1 MRRAHLKAWP
11 ALSHLY
17 GLHPWDIERLTV
29 DELREYVRHARSMS
43 KG

>member
-17 GLHPWDIERLTV
+17 GLHPWDIDRLTYA
-29 DELREYVRHARSMS
+29 ELREYVAHARKLN